1 MAGEIAALRDQHFQ
15 VHSKD
20 GKYLLAVKTVTP
32 NVYFLFVVQLLSC
45 VRLFLTPWA
54 AACQAPCPLLS
65 PRACSNSC
73 PLSQWCHPTI
83 LSSVTSFSSCPQ
95 SFPASGSFPVSW
107 LFASGG
113 QNIGA
118 SASASVLPMNVQGW
132 FPLGLNDLISLQS
145 RGLSTVFS
153 STTARMHQFFS
164 VPSSLQSNSLITHMF
179 KMWIIARFLNDTA
192 LCLCPGVEGPRSGPH
207 LILVHQ
213 PQKAGDPRGR
223 TGGWPGEGVGT
234 GSWRPTSRQVWANVA
249 SHLQIDDWVWSFL
262 MS

>member
-32 NVYFLFVVQLLSC
+32 NVYFLFVVQSLSC

-118 SASASVLPMNVQGW
+118 STSTSVFQWIFRVDFIYDWMVWSPCCPRDSQDSSPAPQIESINFCVCAQASLW
-132 FPLGLNDLISLQS
+132 
-145 RGLSTVFS
+145 
-153 STTARMHQFFS
+153 
-164 VPSSLQSNSLITHMF
+164 SNSHIH
-179 KMWIIARFLNDTA
+179 
-192 LCLCPGVEGPRSGPH
+192 
-207 LILVHQ
+207 ILLLE
-213 PQKAGDPRGR
+213 K
-223 TGGWPGEGVGT
+223 
-234 GSWRPTSRQVWANVA
+234 S
-249 SHLQIDDWVWSFL
+249 
-262 MS
+262 

>member
-179 KMWIIARFLNDTA
+179 KMWIIA
-192 LCLCPGVEGPRSGPH
+192 
-207 LILVHQ
+207 
-213 PQKAGDPRGR
+213 
-223 TGGWPGEGVGT
+223 
-234 GSWRPTSRQVWANVA
+234 
-249 SHLQIDDWVWSFL
+249 SF
-262 MS
+262 